1 MEHITDARWLWLVP
15 FLPLLGALINGAF
28 GLKLHRK
35 YGEKPVH
42 AIAILMPGLSFVITL
57 YYFIQ
62 LMSAEPHNR
71 KMLCYLFD
79 WIRIGDFSIP
89 MAFWF
94 DSLSAVM
101 TLMVTFVGTLIH
113 VYSTGYMHKD
123 PSYWRF
129 FAYLNLFMFSMLT
142 LILADNFLLMFVGWE
157 GVGLCSYLLISF
169 WYKDLKNASA
179 GMKAFITNRVGDFG
193 FIIGLFGLLWA
204 LGGSWSRSGYALA
217 HPGNLTLVFRK
228 IQELAPLLDGQT
240 IFGIAV
246 PTFACLLFFW
256 GATAKSA
263 QIPLYVWLP
272 DAMAGPTPVS
282 ALIHAATMVTAG
294 VYMVARLN
302 FLFSMSPV
310 AMTVVAVVGALT
322 AIFAATIGLFQNDIK
337 KVLAYST
344 VSQLGFMFIA
354 VGIGAYWVGIFHLL
368 THAFFKACLFLGSG
382 SVIHAMHHAYHGVHD
397 HERDPQDMRNMGG
410 LGRFMPTTKW
420 TYLAACMAISGFP
433 FMAGFFSKDE
443 ILWKAFSNA
452 NTLIPGQVLWLIGAV
467 AAIMTAFYMFRSYFM
482 TFTGK
487 FRSGSEAEKHL
498 HESPKSI
505 TGVLAVLGVLSIIGG
520 FIGLP
525 QLWHLPNALES
536 WLEPVFESAAERLHW
551 HHYSHLME
559 WGLMLLSVCIAFA
572 GAGFAMMLYKDAR
585 SSFPAKMLRKFPK
598 IHKIV
603 FNKYY
608 VDEIYQATAINGS
621 IVFSRICSWFD
632 RCIIDG
638 IVNLFGYATRF
649 VAWINGLWDTYV
661 IDGAVNGLGSLI
673 ALSGRATRSLQTGRI
688 QTYLYGILGGAIVLI
703 VIQLI
708 IL

>member
-1 MEHITDARWLWLVP
+1 MEHIVDARWLWLVP
-15 FLPLLGALINGAF
+15 FLPLLGAFINGAF
-28 GLKLHRK
+28 GLKIHRQH
-35 YGEKPVH
+35 GEKPVH
-42 AIAILMPGLSFVITL
+42 AVAVLMPGLSFVITL
-57 YYFIQ
+57 YYFVQ
-62 LMSAEPHNR
+62 LMIVEPHNR

-79 WIRIGDFSIP
+79 WIRIGDFSVP

-94 DSLSAVM
+94 DSLSAAM
-101 TLMVTFVGTLIH
+101 TLMITFVGTLIH
-113 VYSTGYMHKD
+113 IYSTGYMHKD

-169 WYKDLKNASA
+169 WYKDLKNANA

-193 FIIGLFGLLWA
+193 FIVGLLGLLWA
-204 LGGSWSRSGYALA
+204 LGGSWSRSGFTLT
-217 HPGNLTLVFRK
+217 HPENLTLVFRK
-228 IQELAPLLDGQT
+228 IQEMAPLLEGQT
-240 IFGIAV
+240 IWGIAV

-302 FLFSMSPV
+302 FLFSMSSV
-310 AMTVVAVVGALT
+310 AMTVVALVGALT

-410 LGRFMPTTKW
+410 LGRFMPTTRW

-433 FMAGFFSKDE
+433 FLSGFFSKDE

-452 NTLIPGQVLWLIGAV
+452 NTLVPGQILWLIGAI

-482 TFTGK
+482 TFTGT

-505 TGVLAVLGVLSIIGG
+505 TGVLTVLGILSIIGG
-520 FIGLP
+520 VIGLP
-525 QLWHLPNALES
+525 HLWHLPNALES
-536 WLEPVFESAAERLHW
+536 WLEPIFEPAAEHLHW
-551 HHYSHLME
+551 LHYSQPVE
-559 WGLMLLSVCIAFA
+559 WGLMLLSVCIAFV
-572 GAGFAMMLYKDAR
+572 GAGFSMMMYKDAK
-585 SSFPAKMLRKFPK
+585 SSVPAKMLMKFPK

-621 IVFSRICSWFD
+621 VAFSNICSWFD
-632 RCIIDG
+632 RCVIDG
-638 IVNLFGYATRF
+638 IVNFFGNAARF
-649 VAWINGLWDTYV
+649 FAWINGLWDAFV
-661 IDGAVNGLGSLI
+661 IDGAVNGLGALV
-673 ALSGRATRSLQTGRI
+673 ALSSRAAKSLQTGRI
-688 QTYLYGILGGAIVLI
+688 QTYLYAVLGGAIVLI